1 MELGIKG
8 RMASNRHKTAEQEI
22 MLELLGAVERGGVTQ
37 RRLSRELGI
46 AVGLV
51 NAYIKRCISKGFI
64 KVRQVPP
71 RRYAYYLTPKGFLE
85 KSRLVADYF
94 IYSFEFF
101 RRARD
106 SCKAALSAA
115 AEAGQRRIVLLGV
128 SELTEIAT
136 IVAPESEVEIVAIVD
151 QTWSKSRF
159 LRLPVYKHLAEVS
172 TQVDAGIV
180 TALSEPRA
188 VYETAAKTLGSSRV
202 HMPSIIA
209 EIDRSPRPRAAL
221 GPNPKESTR

>member
-1 MELGIKG
+1 
-8 RMASNRHKTAEQEI
+8 MALDRHKAAEQEI
-22 MLELLGAVERGGVTQ
+22 MLELLGAVERGDVTQ

-51 NAYIKRCISKGFI
+51 NAYIKRCISKGLI

-85 KSRLVADYF
+85 KSRLLADYF

-115 AEAGQRRIVLLGV
+115 AEAGQRRIALVGI

-136 IVAPESEVEIVAIVD
+136 IVATESEVEIIAVVD
-151 QTWSKSRF
+151 PNWPKLRF
-159 LRLPVYKHLAEVS
+159 LRIPVYKQLAEVS
-172 TQVDAGIV
+172 PQVDAVLI
-180 TALSEPRA
+180 TALAESRA
-188 VYETAAKTLGSSRV
+188 AYETAINAFGPARV
-202 HMPSIIA
+202 HIPSIIA
-209 EIDRSPRPRAAL
+209 EIDRSQRLRVGL
-221 GPNPKESTR
+221 SPKEDTR

>member
-1 MELGIKG
+1 
-8 RMASNRHKTAEQEI
+8 MASDRHKAAEQEI
-22 MLELLGAVERGGVTQ
+22 MLELLGAVERGDVTQ

-51 NAYIKRCISKGFI
+51 NAYIKRCISKGLI

-106 SCKAALSAA
+106 SCKAALLAA
-115 AEAGQRRIVLLGV
+115 AEAGQHRIALVGI

-136 IVAPESEVEIVAIVD
+136 IVATESEVEIIAVVD
-151 QTWSKSRF
+151 PKWPKSRF
-159 LRLPVYKHLAEVS
+159 LRIPVYQQLAEVLP
-172 TQVDAGIV
+172 QVDAVLV
-180 TALSEPRA
+180 TTLAESRA
-188 VYETAAKTLGSSRV
+188 AYETAVNAFGPTRV
-202 HMPSIIA
+202 HIPSIIA
-209 EIDRSPRPRAAL
+209 EIDRSQRLRVEL
-221 GPNPKESTR
+221 SPKENIR

>member
-1 MELGIKG
+1 
-8 RMASNRHKTAEQEI
+8 
-22 MLELLGAVERGGVTQ
+22 MLELLGAVERGDVTQ

-51 NAYIKRCISKGFI
+51 NAYIKRCISKGLI

-106 SCKAALSAA
+106 SCKAALSSA
-115 AEAGQRRIVLLGV
+115 AEAGQRRIALMGI

-136 IVAPESEVEIVAIVD
+136 IVAPESEVEIIAVVD
-151 QTWSKSRF
+151 PKWPKSRF
-159 LRLPVYKHLAEVS
+159 LRIPVYKQLAEVS
-172 TQVDAGIV
+172 PQVDAVLV
-180 TALSEPRA
+180 TALAESRSA
-188 VYETAAKTLGSSRV
+188 YETAINAFGPARV
-202 HMPSIIA
+202 HIPSIIA
-209 EIDRSPRPRAAL
+209 EIDRSQRLRLEL
-221 GPNPKESTR
+221 GPKENPR

>member
-1 MELGIKG
+1 
-8 RMASNRHKTAEQEI
+8 
-22 MLELLGAVERGGVTQ
+22 MLELLGAVERGDVTQ

-51 NAYIKRCISKGFI
+51 NAYIKRCISKGLI

-106 SCKAALSAA
+106 SCKAALSSA
-115 AEAGQRRIVLLGV
+115 AEAGQRRIALMGI

-136 IVAPESEVEIVAIVD
+136 IVAPESEVEIIAVVD
-151 QTWSKSRF
+151 PKWPKSRF
-159 LRLPVYKHLAEVS
+159 LRIPVYKQLAEVS
-172 TQVDAGIV
+172 PQVDAVLV
-180 TALSEPRA
+180 TALAESRSA
-188 VYETAAKTLGSSRV
+188 YEIAINAFGPARV
-202 HMPSIIA
+202 HIPSIIA
-209 EIDRSPRPRAAL
+209 EIDRSQRLRLEL
-221 GPNPKESTR
+221 GPKENPR

>member
-1 MELGIKG
+1 
-8 RMASNRHKTAEQEI
+8 MASDRQKAAEQEI
-22 MLELLGAVERGGVTQ
+22 MRELLGAVERGDVTQ

-51 NAYIKRCISKGFI
+51 NAYIKRSISKGLI

-115 AEAGQRRIVLLGV
+115 AEAGQRRIALMGI

-136 IVAPESEVEIVAIVD
+136 IVASESEVEIIAVVD
-151 QTWSKSRF
+151 PEWSKSRF
-159 LRLPVYKHLAEVS
+159 LRIPVYQQLAEVPA
-172 TQVDAGIV
+172 QVDAVLV
-180 TALSEPRA
+180 TALSQSRA
-188 VYETAAKTLGSSRV
+188 VYEAAASALGSARV

-209 EIDRSPRPRAAL
+209 EIDRSQRPRAGL
-221 GPNPKESTR
+221 SPKENTR

>member
-1 MELGIKG
+1 
-8 RMASNRHKTAEQEI
+8 

-51 NAYIKRCISKGFI
+51 NAYIKRCISKGFV

-106 SCKAALSAA
+106 SCKAALSSA
-115 AEAGQRRIVLLGV
+115 AEAEQRRIALMGI

-136 IVAPESEVEIVAIVD
+136 IVAPESEVEIIAVVD
-151 QTWSKSRF
+151 PKWPKSRF
-159 LRLPVYKHLAEVS
+159 LRIPVYKQLAEVS
-172 TQVDAGIV
+172 PQVDAVLV
-180 TALSEPRA
+180 TALAESRSA
-188 VYETAAKTLGSSRV
+188 YETAINAFGPSRV
-202 HMPSIIA
+202 HIPSVIA
-209 EIDRSPRPRAAL
+209 EIDRSQRLRLEL
-221 GPNPKESTR
+221 GPKENPR